1 MSCECD
7 PINTGFIPYNQLTQS
22 AQGQDMSFLIG
33 QTLKVK
39 VVSVSMD
46 LYAWW
51 YAPAQLF
58 NEHGPTQHTQHR
70 VAWVG
75 GCC

>member
-39 VVSVSMD
+39 VVSVSENVCATAALM
-46 LYAWW
+46 
-51 YAPAQLF
+51 
-58 NEHGPTQHTQHR
+58 R
-70 VAWVG
+70 
-75 GCC
+75 